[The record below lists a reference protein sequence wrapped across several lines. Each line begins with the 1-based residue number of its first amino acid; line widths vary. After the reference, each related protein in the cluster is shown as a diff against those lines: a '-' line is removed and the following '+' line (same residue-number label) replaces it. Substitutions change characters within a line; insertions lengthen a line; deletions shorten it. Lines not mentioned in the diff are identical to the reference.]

1 MYYQHPHLGSY
12 YVLRDD
18 MLGYYVNDIAE
29 RLATMRETDGWQVN
43 HCAVCFPK
51 LKSDSSGIRK

>member
-1 MYYQHPHLGSY
+1 MLTSTILSY

-29 RLATMRETDGWQVN
+29 RLATRGEADGWQVN
-43 HCAVCFPK
+43 HLGSFFRFVSGQ
-51 LKSDSSGIRK
+51 LKMILRK